1 MRKSLFVLLC
11 ASSLLGGCGNDNS
24 SEPASFTPATVAQL
38 KQMLAQNRPLI
49 NNNTASHYKVLLFG
63 NSHMRSHNL
72 SALLTTLLNTG
83 KPAQQAS
90 VTLALG
96 GDFLDARYQQQASMN
111 LLNNESWT
119 HLVLQGQKYSI
130 SESVS
135 YPTSATR
142 YLVELAKSQQ
152 ITPIL
157 FAEHAL
163 KGNFREGEYIYEIMQ
178 KIQQQNHACL
188 APIPHAWRLALT
200 THPELILH
208 ENDGNHASLQGAF
221 LTALVLYEVI
231 TASPADQLPDIP
243 SVALPAVTQQLLRQQ
258 ASNSLQQYPA
268 CQP

>member
-1 MRKSLFVLLC
+1 MRKSLLILLS
-11 ASSLLGGCGNDNS
+11 AGSLLGGCGNDNNTETS
-24 SEPASFTPATVAQL
+24 SFVPATAAQVQ
-38 KQMLAQNRPLI
+38 QMLAQNRPLI
-49 NNNTASHYKVLLFG
+49 SNNLASNYKVLLFG
-63 NSHMRSHNL
+63 NSHMNSNNL
-72 SALLTTLLNTG
+72 PALLITLLQTG
-83 KPAQQAS
+83 KPGQQAS
-90 VTLALG
+90 VIVAPG
-96 GDFLDARYQQQASMN
+96 WNFLDTRYKQEESMN
-111 LLNNESWT
+111 LLNNENWS
-119 HLVLQGQKYSI
+119 HLVLQGQKYSV

-135 YPTSATR
+135 YPTTAAR
-142 YLVELAKSQQ
+142 YLVELSKSQQ

-163 KGNFREGEYIYEIMQ
+163 RGNFREGEYIYEIMQ

-200 THPELILH
+200 NHPELILH

-231 TASPADQLPDIP
+231 TASPADQLPFIP
-243 SVALPAVTQQLLRQQ
+243 GIALPAITQQLLRQQ